1 MPGVPPNDLT
11 LQLLEWELD
20 EPLGDQ
26 ATIAMV
32 LYANQNHPNLKT
44 EYPIWADRVKQI
56 AKIWMNLPDDKRQP
70 YVQAARENRTASR
83 MNKQCGTAGSWT
95 MQSLQQ
101 LVTALEDPNY
111 NPQQVMNILK
121 ANPNLMAALKHRN
134 QQQLQQDGTNND
146 IFSRNELLRLLKK
159 IEKERKKE
167 LKQERRMLKNGGY
180 AAICRV
186 KRENEEKKT
195 KAIETSSVALGKMNE
210 KLKSDLKSKRSAVE
224 EAEKETEQLRRMYNN
239 LTSECEQLQKENELY
254 LKVEEDK
261 STKTRTKTD

>member
-26 ATIAMV
+26 ATIAMI

-56 AKIWMNLPDDKRQP
+56 AKIWTNFPIDKRQP

-83 MNKQCGTAGSWT
+83 MKCGAAGSWT

-134 QQQLQQDGTNND
+134 QQQLQQDGANND

-159 IEKERKKE
+159 IDKERQKE
-167 LKQERRMLKNGGY
+167 SKQERRMLKNGGY

-186 KRENEEKKT
+186 KRKNEEKKT
-195 KAIETSSVALGKMNE
+195 KAIETASIDLEKRNE
-210 KLKSDLKSKRSAVE
+210 KLKSDLKSKRSAME
-224 EAEKETEQLRRMYNN
+224 EAEKETEQLRRMHNN
-239 LTSECEQLQKENELY
+239 LTSECEQLKKEHELY
-254 LKVEEDK
+254 LMKVEEDK
-261 STKTRTKTD
+261 ATKTRTKTD